1 MRVVPAHR
9 KRVRRFLG
17 RVRGHEL
24 EVALEATT
32 GWQFLV
38 EELDRV
44 GARVHLAEPG
54 GCLAIA
60 RKLLE
65 RSYHTLRELGEQ
77 AIAPA

>member
-1 MRVVPAHR
+1 M
-9 KRVRRFLG
+9 
-17 RVRGHEL
+17 
-24 EVALEATT
+24 EATT

-77 AIAPA
+77 AIAPT